1 MTGSKHILILVKR
14 MTYTG
19 KQSVWIRR
27 QAQILAAVILSCMTA
42 IPGIAAFNPPAVNE
56 PQANT
61 AHERRKSL
69 GPYTMYEQIV
79 YKAKQQR
86 ILTWLA
92 DDMNKGRASGTRD
105 CQRAAWYIADRFRTY
120 GLVPLFGDSF
130 FQPFPVLTDENCVRT
145 ETEDSDTTDFKEHT
159 AATAGRNVVGV
170 IRAAVPSD
178 EYVLITAH
186 YDHLGVLDGNIYN
199 GADDNASGVTV
210 LLNLADMFGTMRKT
224 KTGPDKNIIFAAL
237 DAKELNMA
245 GSKALVHKLLSEEES
260 TAYTTSYT
268 TDPTAATAADWAD
281 SANSLEEDFPGIP
294 KDRIICA
301 INIDQIGTVL
311 EPVHEAD
318 TNFVIVLGENTLH
331 KKHRG
336 LIDMCN
342 RYYRLGLN
350 IDHTFYGSE
359 KFTDLFYRLSD
370 QIVFHEAGI
379 PALHLRL
386 PPPHLQDHRR
396 PGHHLLPRHE
406 KAHAP
411 HLLPHPDA
419 LTPPYSGM
427 TKYFEN
433 LRREVI
439 FAANSTSP
447 CRSRFSHLTVP
458 PATSRKPSRRYA
470 RPSMPELTP

>member
-1 MTGSKHILILVKR
+1 MVLILLA
-14 MTYTG
+14 TAAL
-19 KQSVWIRR
+19 
-27 QAQILAAVILSCMTA
+27 QAQ
-42 IPGIAAFNPPAVNE
+42 
-56 PQANT
+56 
-61 AHERRKSL
+61 ERRRSL

-79 YKAKQQR
+79 YQAKQER
-86 ILTWLA
+86 LMTWLSH
-92 DDMNKGRASGTRD
+92 DMNHGRATGTRDAARVARYIETHFKQYGLEPFCAGSFYQPFLADSASGT
-105 CQRAAWYIADRFRTY
+105 
-120 GLVPLFGDSF
+120 V
-130 FQPFPVLTDENCVRT
+130 
-145 ETEDSDTTDFKEHT
+145 
-159 AATAGRNVVGV
+159 GRNVIGIVPS
-170 IRAAVPSD
+170 AVPSD

-268 TDPTAATAADWAD
+268 TDPTASTAADWTD
-281 SANSLEEDFPGIP
+281 SASSLEEDFPGIP

-342 RYYRLGLN
+342 RYYNIGLD

-359 KFTDLFYRLSD
+359 NFTRLFYQLSD

-379 PALHLRL
+379 PALVFTSGF
-386 PPPHLQDHRR
+386 HRHTYKTTDDPDIISYPVMKKR
-396 PGHHLLPRHE
+396 TLLIFY
-406 KAHAP
+406 
-411 HLLPHPDA
+411 
-419 LTPPYSGM
+419 LTM
-427 TKYFEN
+427 M
-433 LRREVI
+433 L
-439 FAANSTSP
+439 
-447 CRSRFSHLTVP
+447 
-458 PATSRKPSRRYA
+458 
-470 RPSMPELTP
+470 